1 MGESPREAPRDQPSI
16 GRRRVTVAEAAG
28 ILAASVEAIR
38 GRIKRKTLEAE
49 HTREGVFVYLD
60 TDQLESGR
68 GQTTG
73 QLRHE
78 PDALISAKDEAI
90 ATLREQLEAERRASE
105 ENRRIIAMLTSRI
118 PELEAPASP
127 RQTGGPETTTEPPE
141 RAESGSTAR
150 GVQSE
155 TSRPWWPWWK
165 RVFRSWLALFLA
177 MAFLGGIVGGLI
189 AAWAL

>member
-1 MGESPREAPRDQPSI
+1 MGESPREAPRDQPST
-16 GRRRVTVAEAAG
+16 GRRRVTVAEAAS
-28 ILAASVEAIR
+28 ILGTSVEAIR

-60 TDQLESGR
+60 TDQLTSGR
-68 GQTTG
+68 GQTTD

-90 ATLREQLEAERRASE
+90 AALCEQVEAERRANE

-127 RQTGGPETTTEPPE
+127 RQTQGPEVATELLE
-141 RAESGSTAR
+141 RAETAPLAR
-150 GVQSE
+150 GAQSE
-155 TSRPWWPWWK
+155 TAAPWWK
-165 RVFRSWLALFLA
+165 RLFLNWLALFLA